1 MEFYN
6 RDKELKELKDN
17 RLLAK
22 KISVMTV
29 ITGRRRIGKTRLILK
44 SVENEPHI
52 YLFVARKE
60 EKLLCSEF
68 MEIIKQKLDIKIF
81 GEISTFKDIFALL
94 IEASKQ
100 KHFTLVLDEFQDF
113 KKINPA
119 IYSDM
124 QNIWDLNKEQSNLN
138 LILCGSIYS
147 MMKNIFENT
156 KEPLFGRA
164 NSIMNIKPFTV
175 STLKQIIGDKAS
187 NKINNRDLLA
197 FYLITG
203 GVPKYIE
210 YFIEKNI
217 YSFDQM
223 IEEIFRENTILLDE
237 GKNILI
243 EEFGKEYTT
252 YFSILTLI
260 AASKTSRKEIESIL
274 EKNVGG
280 FLNRLEKEYN
290 IIKRHKPIFSKPGSR
305 SQKYFI
311 EDNFLNFWFRFVYK
325 YKSSLEIGN
334 YEHLK
339 ELVKRDFNAF
349 SGKFLEKYF
358 KQKLAESND
367 FTAIGNYWDK
377 TGKNEIDIVAINEMN
392 KKALIA
398 EVKLNKKKIN
408 LDLLKLKASK
418 LYNSLKDYEIT
429 YEGFSLED
437 M

>member
-44 SVENEPHI
+44 LLENEPHI

-217 YSFDQM
+217 YSFDLM
-223 IEEIFRENTILLDE
+223 IEEIFRENSILLDE

-334 YEHLK
+334 YEYLK

-408 LDLLKLKASK
+408 LDILKLKASK

-429 YEGFSLED
+429 YKGFSLED